1 MAKEQKYGISFPI
14 SISEDDKTL
23 FQLNNTRNEQIKSEI
38 IHLLFTPKGQ
48 RLRNPN
54 FGTKLI
60 QYIFS
65 PKDNES
71 IGDILTDI
79 KETVKA
85 WLPDCT
91 IESVETYDK
100 EDKEDELYIKIK
112 YSVKEIDGTI
122 TRSEIISKI

>member
-14 SISEDDKTL
+14 AVSEDEKTL
-23 FQLNNTRNEQIKSEI
+23 FQLNSTRNEQIKSEI

-71 IGDILTDI
+71 VGDILSDI
-79 KETVKA
+79 KETINA

-91 IESVETYDK
+91 VESVETYNNDN
-100 EDKEDELYIKIK
+100 DDNELYIKIK